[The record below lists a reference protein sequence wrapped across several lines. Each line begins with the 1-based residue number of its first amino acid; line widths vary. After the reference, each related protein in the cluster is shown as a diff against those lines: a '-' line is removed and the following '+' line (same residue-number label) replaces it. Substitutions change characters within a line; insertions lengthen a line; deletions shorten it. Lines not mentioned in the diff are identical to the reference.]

1 MSLVIAG
8 RELRTLFLSPLAWS
22 VLGVVQCI
30 LAWVYLL
37 QLDNFITLQPRL
49 AVIEGAPGVSDMIIM
64 PLFSL
69 LGIMLLLVMPLM
81 TMRLIS
87 EERRGK
93 TLTLFLSS
101 PVSVK
106 DIVIGKYLAVLGFIG
121 VMLALLLLM
130 AFALALGARLDYG
143 QIAAGLLGLS
153 LMLAAFAAIGLYI
166 SCLTQYPAVAA
177 VITFGVLF
185 MLWIMNWAARIGGG
199 STGASTGAALRWLS
213 IVQHQESFYR
223 GLIDTAD
230 IVYYLLLIGLFLLL
244 SIRRLD
250 AERLQS

>member
-8 RELRTLFLSPLAWS
+8 RELRSLFLSPLAWS
-22 VLGVVQCI
+22 ILGVVQGI
-30 LAWVYLL
+30 LAWIYLV
-37 QLDNFITLQPRL
+37 QLDNFITIQPRL
-49 AVIEGAPGVSDMIIM
+49 SGIEGAPGVTDMIIV

-69 LGIMLLLVMPLM
+69 LGIMLLLVMPLI

-101 PVSVK
+101 PVSVT
-106 DIVIGKYLAVLGFIG
+106 DIVIGKFLAVLGFIG
-121 VMLALLLLM
+121 VMLILLLLM
-130 AFALALGARLDYG
+130 AFAMSLGTRLDYG
-143 QIAAGLLGLS
+143 QIFAGLLGLL

-166 SCLTQYPAVAA
+166 SCLTQHPTVAA
-177 VITFGVLF
+177 VVTFGVLF
-185 MLWIMNWAARIGGG
+185 MLWIVNWAAQA
-199 STGASTGAALRWLS
+199 GAQTDEALRWLS
-213 IVQHQESFYR
+213 IVHHQESFYR
-223 GLIDTAD
+223 GLIDTTD
-230 IVYYLLLIGLFLLL
+230 ISYYLLIIGLFLLL

>member
-1 MSLVIAG
+1 MSLLIAG
-8 RELRTLFLSPLAWS
+8 RELRVLFLSPLAWS
-22 VLGVVQCI
+22 ILGVVQGI
-30 LAWVYLL
+30 LAWVYLI

-49 AVIEGAPGVSDMIIM
+49 SVLEGAPGVTDMIIM

-69 LGIMLLLVMPLM
+69 LGIMLLLIMPLI

-101 PVSVK
+101 PVSVAE
-106 DIVIGKYLAVLGFIG
+106 IIIGKYLAVLGFIG
-121 VMLALLLLM
+121 IMLVLLLLM
-130 AFALALGARLDYG
+130 ALAMALGTQLDYG
-143 QIAAGLLGLS
+143 QIAAGLLGLL

-166 SCLTQYPAVAA
+166 SCLTQYPTVAA

-185 MLWIMNWAARIGGG
+185 MLWIVNWATQ
-199 STGASTGAALRWLS
+199 TGAETDEALRWLS

-223 GLIDTAD
+223 GLIDTTD
-230 IVYYLLLIGLFLLL
+230 IFYYLLIIGLFLLL